1 MNKQN
6 NVQNGTSSLVD
17 AVNSDI
23 SITKFSTDRERFLSE
38 YTAFAVKTAKA
49 TVEMCRVVYEAKTQ
63 LAKYEYLRFL
73 RDIHHSSEDSTI
85 RKYLAIGSLY
95 DKLIQH
101 TNLLPSSW
109 TSIYEITQIPSDVF
123 DALVSTGSSMAN
135 LKGAQIKLLKDTSKK
150 SDAATT
156 AADSVA
162 ASTAIDA
169 TAATAADS
177 VNSDAAATTVD
188 AAAAT
193 TTTASTAA
201 TTTTDTTAA
210 DSVAASTAIDATAA
224 DSVAASTSTA
234 SIDVTAANCNGAV
247 DSSTSASVNCNTKAQ
262 QEDVSLIPNSNSKS
276 NSSKEKTS
284 LVWNVVVSFK
294 KPPSNETYW
303 DLTEL
308 IESFYCARNED
319 IEVDAYEA

>member
-23 SITKFSTDRERFLSE
+23 SITKFATDRERFLSE

-85 RKYLAIGSLY
+85 RKYLAIGERY
-95 DKLIQH
+95 DKLIQY

-135 LKGAQIKLLKDTSKK
+135 LKGAQIKLLKDANKK

-156 AADSVA
+156 AAT
-162 ASTAIDA
+162 TAIDT

-177 VNSDAAATTVD
+177 VNAD
-188 AAAAT
+188 AAAAAT
-193 TTTASTAA
+193 LTTASTAA
-201 TTTTDTTAA
+201 TTATDTTAA
-210 DSVAASTAIDATAA
+210 DLAHAQQATASLLERVAQTANAEANVASDDDLA
-224 DSVAASTSTA
+224 DEPYDVVIHFRSRPSEAATFAMLDAITSVISKHRLDAEITSSRT
-234 SIDVTAANCNGAV
+234 C
-247 DSSTSASVNCNTKAQ
+247 
-262 QEDVSLIPNSNSKS
+262 
-276 NSSKEKTS
+276 
-284 LVWNVVVSFK
+284 
-294 KPPSNETYW
+294 
-303 DLTEL
+303 
-308 IESFYCARNED
+308 
-319 IEVDAYEA
+319 EAD

>member
-23 SITKFSTDRERFLSE
+23 SITKFATDRERFLSE

-85 RKYLAIGSLY
+85 RKYLAIGERY
-95 DKLIQH
+95 DKLIQY

-135 LKGAQIKLLKDTSKK
+135 LKGAQIKLLKDANKK
-150 SDAATT
+150 SDADDSKTDADTT
-156 AADSVA
+156 
-162 ASTAIDA
+162 DA
-169 TAATAADS
+169 TVAD
-177 VNSDAAATTVD
+177 
-188 AAAAT
+188 
-193 TTTASTAA
+193 
-201 TTTTDTTAA
+201 
-210 DSVAASTAIDATAA
+210 
-224 DSVAASTSTA
+224 
-234 SIDVTAANCNGAV
+234 
-247 DSSTSASVNCNTKAQ
+247 
-262 QEDVSLIPNSNSKS
+262 
-276 NSSKEKTS
+276 
-284 LVWNVVVSFK
+284 
-294 KPPSNETYW
+294 
-303 DLTEL
+303 
-308 IESFYCARNED
+308 
-319 IEVDAYEA
+319 

>member
-85 RKYLAIGSLY
+85 RKYLAIGERY
-95 DKLIQH
+95 DKLIQY

-135 LKGAQIKLLKDTSKK
+135 LKGAQIKLLKDANKK

-156 AADSVA
+156 ATTTATTTA

-169 TAATAADS
+169 TAATTADTAA
-177 VNSDAAATTVD
+177 VATP
-188 AAAAT
+188 
-193 TTTASTAA
+193 TTASTAA

-210 DSVAASTAIDATAA
+210 DLAHAQQATASLLERVAHTANAEANVASGDDLA
-224 DSVAASTSTA
+224 D
-234 SIDVTAANCNGAV
+234 
-247 DSSTSASVNCNTKAQ
+247 
-262 QEDVSLIPNSNSKS
+262 EPY
-276 NSSKEKTS
+276 
-284 LVWNVVVSFK
+284 VVVIRFRTR
-294 KPPSNETYW
+294 PSEAATFAM
-303 DLTEL
+303 L
-308 IESFYCARNED
+308 
-319 IEVDAYEA
+319 DAITSVISKHRLDAEITSSRTCEAD

>member
-23 SITKFSTDRERFLSE
+23 SITKFATDRERFLSE

-63 LAKYEYLRFL
+63 LAKYEYLCFL

-85 RKYLAIGSLY
+85 RKYLAIGERY
-95 DKLIQH
+95 DKLIQY

-109 TSIYEITQIPSDVF
+109 TSIYAITQIPSDVF

-135 LKGAQIKLLKDTSKK
+135 LKGAQIKLLKDANKK

-156 AADSVA
+156 AAT
-162 ASTAIDA
+162 TAIDA
-169 TAATAADS
+169 TAADS
-177 VNSDAAATTVD
+177 VNADAAATTVD

-193 TTTASTAA
+193 TVATTATD

-210 DSVAASTAIDATAA
+210 DLAHAQQATASLLERVAQTANAEANVASGDDLADEPYDVVIRFRSRPSEAATFAMLDAITSVISKHRIDAEITSSRTCEA
-224 DSVAASTSTA
+224 D
-234 SIDVTAANCNGAV
+234 
-247 DSSTSASVNCNTKAQ
+247 
-262 QEDVSLIPNSNSKS
+262 
-276 NSSKEKTS
+276 
-284 LVWNVVVSFK
+284 
-294 KPPSNETYW
+294 
-303 DLTEL
+303 
-308 IESFYCARNED
+308 
-319 IEVDAYEA
+319 

>member
-63 LAKYEYLRFL
+63 LAKYEYLCFL

-85 RKYLAIGSLY
+85 RKYLAIGERY
-95 DKLIQH
+95 DKLIQY

-135 LKGAQIKLLKDTSKK
+135 LKGAQIKLLKDANKK

-156 AADSVA
+156 ATTTATTTA

-169 TAATAADS
+169 TAATTADTAA
-177 VNSDAAATTVD
+177 VATP
-188 AAAAT
+188 
-193 TTTASTAA
+193 TTASTAA

-210 DSVAASTAIDATAA
+210 DLAHAQQATASLLERVAHTANAEANVASGDDLADEPYVVVIRFRTRPSEAATFAMLDAITSVISKHRIDAEITSSRTCEA
-224 DSVAASTSTA
+224 D
-234 SIDVTAANCNGAV
+234 
-247 DSSTSASVNCNTKAQ
+247 
-262 QEDVSLIPNSNSKS
+262 
-276 NSSKEKTS
+276 
-284 LVWNVVVSFK
+284 
-294 KPPSNETYW
+294 
-303 DLTEL
+303 
-308 IESFYCARNED
+308 
-319 IEVDAYEA
+319 

>member
-23 SITKFSTDRERFLSE
+23 SITKFATDRERFLSE

-63 LAKYEYLRFL
+63 LAKYEYLCFL

-85 RKYLAIGSLY
+85 RKYLAIGERY
-95 DKLIQH
+95 DKLIQY

-109 TSIYEITQIPSDVF
+109 TSIYAITQIPSDVF

-135 LKGAQIKLLKDTSKK
+135 LKGAQIKLLKDANKK

-177 VNSDAAATTVD
+177 VNSDAAATTAD
-188 AAAAT
+188 AIAV
-193 TTTASTAA
+193 TTTATD

-210 DSVAASTAIDATAA
+210 DLAHAQQATA
-224 DSVAASTSTA
+224 SLLERVAQTA
-234 SIDVTAANCNGAV
+234 NAEANGASDDDLADEPYDV
-247 DSSTSASVNCNTKAQ
+247 VIHFRSRPSEGATFAMLDAITSVISKHRLDAEITSSRTC
-262 QEDVSLIPNSNSKS
+262 
-276 NSSKEKTS
+276 
-284 LVWNVVVSFK
+284 
-294 KPPSNETYW
+294 
-303 DLTEL
+303 
-308 IESFYCARNED
+308 
-319 IEVDAYEA
+319 EAD

>member
-85 RKYLAIGSLY
+85 RKYLAIGERY
-95 DKLIQH
+95 DKLIQY

-135 LKGAQIKLLKDTSKK
+135 LKGAQIKLLKDANKK

-156 AADSVA
+156 ATTTATTTA

-169 TAATAADS
+169 TAATTADTAA
-177 VNSDAAATTVD
+177 VATP
-188 AAAAT
+188 
-193 TTTASTAA
+193 TTASTAA

-210 DSVAASTAIDATAA
+210 DLAHAQQATA
-224 DSVAASTSTA
+224 SLLERVAQTANAEANVASDDELYEIVIRFT
-234 SIDVTAANCNGAV
+234 
-247 DSSTSASVNCNTKAQ
+247 Q
-262 QEDVSLIPNSNSKS
+262 
-276 NSSKEKTS
+276 
-284 LVWNVVVSFK
+284 
-294 KPPSNETYW
+294 KPSDNAWW
-303 DLTEL
+303 DLVEG
-308 IESFYCARNED
+308 IEDLDEKYDFD
-319 IEVDAYEA
+319 IEVIQTRPPFATTAPIESQA

>member
-23 SITKFSTDRERFLSE
+23 SITKFATDRERFLSE

-63 LAKYEYLRFL
+63 LAKYEYLCFL

-85 RKYLAIGSLY
+85 RKYLAIGERY
-95 DKLIQH
+95 DKLIQY

-135 LKGAQIKLLKDTSKK
+135 LKGAQIKLLKDANKK

-156 AADSVA
+156 ATTTA

-169 TAATAADS
+169 TAATTAAL
-177 VNSDAAATTVD
+177 AATSKGRRH
-188 AAAAT
+188 
-193 TTTASTAA
+193 TASQN
-201 TTTTDTTAA
+201 DLQHG
-210 DSVAASTAIDATAA
+210 SASTLLSRLEI
-224 DSVAASTSTA
+224 
-234 SIDVTAANCNGAV
+234 I
-247 DSSTSASVNCNTKAQ
+247 
-262 QEDVSLIPNSNSKS
+262 
-276 NSSKEKTS
+276 
-284 LVWNVVVSFK
+284 
-294 KPPSNETYW
+294 
-303 DLTEL
+303 
-308 IESFYCARNED
+308 
-319 IEVDAYEA
+319 